1 MKVTIHLFAYLR
13 EALGESVVLDVPE
26 PVTSLGLMAR
36 FLAAYP
42 QYKDAQDSLNLAV
55 DQDYVTEDVP
65 IRAGQEVA
73 IFPPVSGGRI

>member
-26 PVTSLGLMAR
+26 PVTSRRLMAR

-73 IFPPVSGGRI
+73 IFPPVSGGRA